1 MEAST
6 SNILQYQTIPNE
18 SETGELFEFEALL
31 EIRERDGQ
39 RGIASRPNN
48 FRSTSNTTRRLSPS
62 AITIN
67 NNNDGSYIDIE
78 QQGFFVCPLE
88 RNCFKASLA
97 WFERSTMIPFFF
109 RCGAIVINLYWLCW
123 NRLQDLGIC
132 GSKIALEC
140 CWHPAETCVNQTCN
154 VTIRFMYFSNWF

>member
-97 WFERSTMIPFFF
+97 WSERVHNNPIF
-109 RCGAIVINLYWLCW
+109 L
-123 NRLQDLGIC
+123 
-132 GSKIALEC
+132 
-140 CWHPAETCVNQTCN
+140 
-154 VTIRFMYFSNWF
+154 